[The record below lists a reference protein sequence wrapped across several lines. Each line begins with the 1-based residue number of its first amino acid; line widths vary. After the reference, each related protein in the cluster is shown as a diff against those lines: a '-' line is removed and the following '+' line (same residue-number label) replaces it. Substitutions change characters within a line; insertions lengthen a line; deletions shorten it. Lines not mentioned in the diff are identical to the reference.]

1 MKKRLILFI
10 LCLAL
15 LASLLAG
22 CNRMKQPAVNSDFSD
37 KTIESNGGLAVR
49 YGKYIYYINGLSKQD
64 ADNTFGKVVKGAIAR
79 LELGE
84 DGKIKQ
90 DSITTIVPQIVFG
103 TDKKGGLAIEGD
115 YIYYSTPSTEK
126 NAQGIPKSEEMVLMR
141 SRLDG
146 SRSEVIKRFENFS
159 STYKVTDGYIIY
171 DIVNEDGDKELR
183 SIDLNSKKF
192 NDKLLASKITSLFYV
207 SETQGVSA
215 LRNYVFYT
223 KANENENEYS
233 NAVYVANGS
242 GSVNMAVIQKSSYTD
257 LLHPDGYSISLV
269 DAQIS
274 GTDTIKLIY
283 DKTDRGANTT
293 SKGTYSYDFK
303 VSENFAFSQ
312 AGETRY
318 SNGANYTKIKFLTSK
333 YALASKSDKVE
344 FLTVENNAVTSRQE
358 VMAFVPEFYAFDITA
373 QAVET
378 VYFKDSKFYN
388 IKLFDIENG
397 VYSLSLGTAAL
408 LYDKEVS
415 TTWLAPEI
423 IGDYLYFFNSSV
435 IDNAYALD
443 LTKIEPRNDKSRTPM
458 LIGIMT
464 PEDEIAAF

>member
-1 MKKRLILFI
+1 
-10 LCLAL
+10 
-15 LASLLAG
+15 
-22 CNRMKQPAVNSDFSD
+22 
-37 KTIESNGGLAVR
+37 
-49 YGKYIYYINGLSKQD
+49 
-64 ADNTFGKVVKGAIAR
+64 
-79 LELGE
+79 
-84 DGKIKQ
+84 
-90 DSITTIVPQIVFG
+90 
-103 TDKKGGLAIEGD
+103 
-115 YIYYSTPSTEK
+115 
-126 NAQGIPKSEEMVLMR
+126 
-141 SRLDG
+141 
-146 SRSEVIKRFENFS
+146 
-159 STYKVTDGYIIY
+159 
-171 DIVNEDGDKELR
+171 
-183 SIDLNSKKF
+183 
-192 NDKLLASKITSLFYV
+192 
-207 SETQGVSA
+207 
-215 LRNYVFYT
+215 
-223 KANENENEYS
+223 
-233 NAVYVANGS
+233 
-242 GSVNMAVIQKSSYTD
+242 
-257 LLHPDGYSISLV
+257 
-269 DAQIS
+269 
-274 GTDTIKLIY
+274 
-283 DKTDRGANTT
+283 
-293 SKGTYSYDFK
+293 
-303 VSENFAFSQ
+303 
-312 AGETRY
+312 
-318 SNGANYTKIKFLTSK
+318 LTSK